1 MRQTRSVLIFDKL
14 KSLTGKFTQGKSKE
28 EDSEEVEFDLSE
40 EDQEDFPEDDIPSR
54 ISAED
59 ATGEFQYNADATQ
72 DIDEKSVSRL
82 LADVEERPQRE
93 QTRTVEESLDE
104 NEDEDEQEEEE
115 FSEEEGLSKGQ
126 KILQQLS
133 EKLPFLSKIISSK
146 NSADSVEED
155 EQSDSSDDEEDQGP
169 AEKSKLQTLLE
180 EKLPFLAPLAG
191 KVGKGKPPKDGDEN
205 GEEKP
210 KKKIKVIHI
219 LIVGLLAVFLLME
232 EEPAQKA
239 PPVVKPTPK
248 YKKVEKKPAEPKQE
262 TPTEIQTPEPEPVP
276 EPTISETEPAQEPV
290 VTEPTETP
298 TSSETTEAPEEPEV
312 KDELDTLFEDETI
325 ANEPQEQPVEE
336 PEQPTDDSS
345 VAAEVEEEP
354 QGPVVPNPYQQPEVQ
369 PEPDL
374 DASPKK
380 SISEELKLDDQMVD
394 QVAEGAG
401 GGEEITEA
409 ILKQLEKTAKQRR
422 DETVGAQAVEPTEA
436 PSYLDP
442 GPGLVYNCAGGH
454 WACVSTKAF
463 GKCGKN
469 YAWNLKEAKALECYP
484 SELYQSEMDCAS
496 MQQYKTDM
504 AAETEFCR

>member
-1 MRQTRSVLIFDKL
+1 MWQTRSVLIFDKL

-28 EDSEEVEFDLSE
+28 EESEEVEFDLSE
-40 EDQEDFPEDDIPSR
+40 EDQEDFPEDNFPSR

-104 NEDEDEQEEEE
+104 SEDEDEQEEDE
-115 FSEEEGLSKGQ
+115 FSEEEDRSKGQ
-126 KILQQLS
+126 KLLQQLS
-133 EKLPFLSKIISSK
+133 EKLPFLSGIISPKKSV
-146 NSADSVEED
+146 NSSEED
-155 EQSDSSDDEEDQGP
+155 EQIDASEDEEDQG
-169 AEKSKLQTLLE
+169 AVEKSKLQTILE
-180 EKLPFLAPLAG
+180 EKLPFLAPLVG
-191 KVGKGKPPKDGDEN
+191 KIGKGKPPKDGDEN
-205 GEEKP
+205 GEGKP

-219 LIVGLLAVFLLME
+219 LIIGLLAVFLLME

-248 YKKVEKKPAEPKQE
+248 YKKVEKKPAEPKLAEPKQE
-262 TPTEIQTPEPEPVP
+262 TPTETQTPEPEP
-276 EPTISETEPAQEPV
+276 EPTISETEPVQEPV
-290 VTEPTETP
+290 VTEPIEEP
-298 TSSETTEAPEEPEV
+298 EVSEVPEV
-312 KDELDTLFEDETI
+312 KDELDTLFEDESI
-325 ANEPQEQPVEE
+325 ASEPQEQPV
-336 PEQPTDDSS
+336 DDTS
-345 VAAEVEEEP
+345 VIAEDDAEDDAEVEAEP

-374 DASPKK
+374 DASPSK
-380 SISEELKLDDQMVD
+380 SISEELKLDDQIVD

-422 DETVGAQAVEPTEA
+422 DETVGAQAVEPTDA

-442 GPGLVYNCAGGH
+442 GPGLVYNCSGGH
-454 WACVSTKAF
+454 WACVSAKAF

-469 YAWNLKEAKALECYP
+469 YAWNLKEAKSLECYP